1 MSGTV
6 RHARLDS
13 RARRARLKRG
23 RQPHWTALIPRRL
36 HLGYQRWPDDTA
48 GRWILRQYHD
58 GKYTSMTLGR
68 ADDGGERADGE
79 LILSYEQALAAARA
93 ASDAPRRIS
102 RLTVKQA
109 MEAYTEAKRAA
120 GQPVNDLISRTRV
133 HILPVLGAVVVE
145 ELTSERLRRWL
156 ATMAATPA
164 QMRPRGDRPNYRP
177 EPKTE
182 EDTRRRRVSAN
193 RVATYLKAA
202 LNFAY
207 DEGHVSNR
215 DAWGR
220 RFKTFDNV
228 GVARVRHLSI
238 AEAQRLIN
246 ACDPDFRPL
255 VTAALLTGARYSE
268 LGRLQV
274 ADFAPDTGTLAI
286 QRSKTGR
293 PRNIILGD
301 EAAAFF
307 RAHTAGRGGHEV
319 MFLRAN
325 GTPWPPDQQQRPMR
339 EACARA
345 KLQGV
350 GFHTLR
356 HTWASLAAM
365 DGVPLSVIAVCL
377 GHSGTRTTEK
387 HYSHM
392 TDSHVRAAIRAGAP
406 KYGIKPSK
414 RVVPIR

>member
-23 RQPHWTALIPRRL
+23 RQPHWTALVPRRV
-36 HLGYQRWPDDTA
+36 HLGYQRRPDDRA
-48 GRWILRQYHD
+48 GRWILRQYQD
-58 GKYTSMTLGR
+58 GKYTSMALGR
-68 ADDGGERADGE
+68 ADDAERADGE

-93 ASDAPRRIS
+93 AADTPRRIS
-102 RLTVKQA
+102 RLTVRQA

-120 GQPVNDLISRTRV
+120 GQPVDDLISRTRV
-133 HILPVLGAVVVE
+133 HILPVLGAAVVE

-164 QMRPRGDRPNYRP
+164 QMRPRGSKPNYRP
-177 EPKTE
+177 EPTTE
-182 EDTRRRRVSAN
+182 EEVRRRRVSAN

-228 GVARVRHLSI
+228 GAARVRFLSV
-238 AEAQRLIN
+238 AEAQRLVN
-246 ACDPDFRPL
+246 ACDPDFRAL
-255 VTAALLTGARYSE
+255 VTAALLTGARYGE
-268 LGRLQV
+268 LSRLQV
-274 ADFAPDTGTLAI
+274 ADFHPDTGTLAI

-293 PRNIILGD
+293 PRNIILSD

-307 RAHTAGRGGHEV
+307 RQHCAGRDGV
-319 MFLRAN
+319 MFARAN
-325 GTPWPPDQQQRPMR
+325 GTPWPTDQQQRPMR

-345 KLQGV
+345 KLVGV
-350 GFHTLR
+350 SFHILR

-365 DGVPLSVIAVCL
+365 NGVPMTVIAANL
-377 GHSGTRTTEK
+377 GHSGTRTTER
-387 HYSHM
+387 HYAHLSDSHM
-392 TDSHVRAAIRAGAP
+392 RDAIRAGAP

>member
-1 MSGTV
+1 
-6 RHARLDS
+6 
-13 RARRARLKRG
+13 
-23 RQPHWTALIPRRL
+23 
-36 HLGYQRWPDDTA
+36 
-48 GRWILRQYHD
+48 
-58 GKYTSMTLGR
+58 
-68 ADDGGERADGE
+68 
-79 LILSYEQALAAARA
+79 
-93 ASDAPRRIS
+93 
-102 RLTVKQA
+102 LTVKQA
-109 MEAYTEAKRAA
+109 MESYTEAKRTA
-120 GQPVNDLISRTRV
+120 GQPVDDLISRTRV
-133 HILPVLGAVVVE
+133 HILPVLGAAVVE
-145 ELTSERLRRWL
+145 ELTAERLRRWL
-156 ATMAATPA
+156 AIMAAAPG
-164 QMRPRGDRPNYRP
+164 QWRPRGSKPNYRP
-177 EPKTE
+177 EPVTD
-182 EDTRRRRVSAN
+182 EDIRRRRVSAN

-228 GVARVRHLSI
+228 GVARVRFLSV

-293 PRNIILGD
+293 PRNIILSD

-307 RAHTAGRGGHEV
+307 RAHCAGRDGV

-325 GTPWPPDQQQRPMR
+325 GTGWPADQQQRPMR
-339 EACARA
+339 AACARA
-345 KLQGV
+345 KLHGV

-365 DGVPLSVIAVCL
+365 NGVPMTVIASVL
-377 GHSGTRTTEK
+377 GHSGTRVTEA
-387 HYSHM
+387 HYAHLSPSHIR
-392 TDSHVRAAIRAGAP
+392 DAIRAGAP

>member
-6 RHARLDS
+6 RHAQLDS

-23 RQPHWTALIPRRL
+23 RQPHWMALIPRRV
-36 HLGYQRWPDDTA
+36 HLGYQRWPEDRE
-48 GRWILRQYHD
+48 GRWILRQYQD

-68 ADDGGERADGE
+68 ADDAERADGE
-79 LILSYEQALAAARA
+79 LILSFEQALTAARA
-93 ASDAPRRIS
+93 AANTPRHIS
-102 RLTVKQA
+102 RLTVRQA

-120 GQPVNDLISRTRV
+120 GQPVRDLISRTRV
-133 HILPVLGAVVVE
+133 HILPVLGATVVE

-156 ATMAATPA
+156 ATMASTPA
-164 QMRPRGDRPNYRP
+164 QMRPRGTKPNYRP
-177 EPKTE
+177 EPKTD

-207 DEGHVSNR
+207 DEGHISNR

-220 RFKTFDNV
+220 RFGTFANV
-228 GVARVRHLSI
+228 GAARVRFLSI
-238 AEAQRLIN
+238 AESQRLIN
-246 ACDPDFRPL
+246 ACDADFRPL
-255 VTAALLTGARYSE
+255 VVAALLTGARYGE
-268 LGRLQV
+268 LSRLQV
-274 ADFAPDTGTLAI
+274 ADFHPDTGTLAI

-293 PRNIILGD
+293 PRNIILSD

-307 RAHTAGRGGHEV
+307 RQHCAGRDGV
-319 MFLRAN
+319 MFQRAN
-325 GTPWPPDQQQRPMR
+325 GTPWPADQQQRRMR

-345 KLQGV
+345 KLVGV
-350 GFHTLR
+350 SFHILR

-365 DGVPLSVIAVCL
+365 GGVPMTVIAAVL
-377 GHSGTRTTEK
+377 GHSGTRTTVA
-387 HYSHM
+387 HYAHLSDSHM
-392 TDSHVRAAIRAGAP
+392 RDAIRTGAP
-406 KYGIKPSK
+406 KYGIEPSK